1 MKLALASPA
10 DILELASEF
19 DGRRTF
25 YATAAVRID
34 DGRLRE
40 VREAVVEHARTCGFP
55 ETSARPTFDAGLPL
69 LLREQLEIAPAEA
82 GVAEVWNY
90 LSLILLPDVALW
102 RWPNPHAD
110 PGYERL
116 IGRPRNVFRRH
127 WWRAHLLGPA
137 LTARLGE
144 DEIVQIVE
152 RTATLGGNPRV
163 ARAVAHSFVSS
174 VDEARIEID
183 GALLAV
189 RRMEVMRALAK
200 RVLRVARVVALA
212 TLDDDDLSRLMSDL
226 MSDTLAREAELLAGR
241 VAFLEDDHDG

>member
-1 MKLALASPA
+1 M
-10 DILELASEF
+10 
-19 DGRRTF
+19 
-25 YATAAVRID
+25 
-34 DGRLRE
+34 
-40 VREAVVEHARTCGFP
+40 
-55 ETSARPTFDAGLPL
+55 
-69 LLREQLEIAPAEA
+69 
-82 GVAEVWNY
+82 
-90 LSLILLPDVALW
+90 
-102 RWPNPHAD
+102 
-110 PGYERL
+110 
-116 IGRPRNVFRRH
+116 
-127 WWRAHLLGPA
+127 
-137 LTARLGE
+137 
-144 DEIVQIVE
+144 
-152 RTATLGGNPRV
+152 